1 MAKSSVKDKPTG
13 KPTGKPTATPV
24 FARHETFHPRFGWL
38 KKGYDLAL
46 EDGEIFLRDDAP
58 VLLGVGKNM
67 VRAIRYWCGAFKVL
81 QEAERGS
88 APTAFGRQLLAD
100 EGWDPFLENPASLWL
115 LHWNL
120 LKEPC
125 TASAW
130 AFAFGEFQAS
140 EFTPEKLLEELR
152 EYASGLGGRVADS
165 SLKKDVSC
173 ILRMYAEQDSKKGPT
188 EDSIDCPFTDLGLL
202 FSAGDGRRYE
212 FQVGT
217 KETLPAEIV
226 VAACL
231 EFAQAA
237 QTESTLMS
245 LSRLAHGVG
254 SPGRVFKLP
263 EAAIADAIETVRQH
277 HNDLYISDSAGLQQL
292 RYEADPLEMSEA
304 ILNKYF
310 AAQRVAV

>member
-1 MAKSSVKDKPTG
+1 MAKSSVQEKP
-13 KPTGKPTATPV
+13 KATAV

-46 EDGEIFLRDDAP
+46 EDAEIFLRDDAP

-67 VRAIRYWCGAFKVL
+67 VRSIRYWCNAFKVL
-81 QEAERGS
+81 QEEGRGS
-88 APTAFGRQLLAD
+88 EPTPFGQRLLAD
-100 EGWDPFLENPASLWL
+100 DGWDPFLENPASLWL

-125 TASAW
+125 TATAW
-130 AFAFGEFQAS
+130 SFAFGEFQAT
-140 EFTPEKLLEELR
+140 EFTQEKLLDELR
-152 EYASGLGGRVADS
+152 EYSSGFSGRTADS

-173 ILRMYAEQDSKKGPT
+173 ILRMYAEQESKKGPT
-188 EDSIDCPFTDLGLL
+188 EDSIDCPFTELRLL
-202 FSAGDGRRYE
+202 FGVGDGRRYE
-212 FQVGT
+212 FQVGP

-231 EFAQAA
+231 EFAHASQN
-237 QTESTLMS
+237 ESSAMGI
-245 LSRLAHGVG
+245 SRLAHVPG

-263 EAAIADAIETVRQH
+263 EAAIAEAIEILTHVQAG
-277 HNDLYISDSAGLQQL
+277 LYISDSAGLQQL
-292 RYEADPLEMSEA
+292 QYEADPLEMSKA
-304 ILNKYF
+304 ILNEYF

>member
-1 MAKSSVKDKPTG
+1 MAKSSVKEKP
-13 KPTGKPTATPV
+13 KATAV

-46 EDGEIFLRDDAP
+46 EDAEIFLRDDAP

-67 VRAIRYWCGAFKVL
+67 VRSIRYWCNAFKVL
-81 QEAERGS
+81 TEEDRQS
-88 APTAFGRQLLAD
+88 KPTVFGQQLLD
-100 EGWDPFLENPASLWL
+100 DDGWDPFLENPASLWL

-130 AFAFGEFQAS
+130 AYTFGQFQSTEFDQ
-140 EFTPEKLLEELR
+140 ETLLDELR
-152 EYASGLGGRVADS
+152 DHASSLGGRTADS

-173 ILRMYAEQDSKKGPT
+173 ILRMYAEQESKKGPT
-188 EDSIDCPFTDLGLL
+188 EDSIDCPFTELRLL

-212 FQVGT
+212 FQVGP
-217 KETLPAEIV
+217 KETLPAEII

-231 EFAQAA
+231 EFASISQNLS
-237 QTESTLMS
+237 STMGI
-245 LSRLAHGVG
+245 SRLAHMLG

-263 EAAIADAIETVRQH
+263 ESAIAEAIEKVSQS
-277 HNDLYISDSAGLQQL
+277 NDNLFISDSAGLQQL
-292 RYEADPLEMSEA
+292 QYDVDPLEMSED
-304 ILNKYF
+304 ILDEYF